1 MLYFSCFKKR
11 KNMFLEIY
19 ILLNIDCV
27 WYKRKCKN
35 ISRLEYIYLGDRLRV
50 YFYVNLEIGV
60 NIYVSVWVL

>member
-1 MLYFSCFKKR
+1 
-11 KNMFLEIY
+11 MFLEIY

-50 YFYVNLEIGV
+50 YFYINLEIGV
-60 NIYVSVWVL
+60 NIYVSVWSL